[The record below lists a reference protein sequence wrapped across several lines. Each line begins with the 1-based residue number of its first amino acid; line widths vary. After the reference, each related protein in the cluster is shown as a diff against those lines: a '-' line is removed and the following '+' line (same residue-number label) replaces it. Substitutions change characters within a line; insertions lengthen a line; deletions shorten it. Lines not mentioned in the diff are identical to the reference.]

1 MTFVL
6 SIIFGTILYSEILDS
21 STLLAEI
28 DDWS

>member
-6 SIIFGTILYSEILDS
+6 SIIFRKILYCEILDS